1 MINKYLQDHY
11 KEILNKVKGVT
22 KNHHLTE
29 DLLQDCILAFL
40 EKGSDYIHQV
50 LLDGKVQHY
59 LVRMCHIQFNSATS
73 PFYTQYRK
81 SSLRT
86 QDIEDYEIEDK
97 PQEKEVDKKEL
108 VNDIRIYI
116 GKLPLYERT
125 ITEKHFVE
133 GVSQREMSKYYNINR
148 LHIGKTINTVQKNI
162 KLTFNKND
170 YKTE

>member
-11 KEILNKVKGVT
+11 QEILNKVKGVT

-40 EKGSDYIHQV
+40 EKGNDYIHQV

-59 LVRMCHIQFNSATS
+59 LVRMCHIQFNSSTS
-73 PFYTQYRK
+73 PFYTQYKK

-86 QDIEDYEIEDK
+86 NDIEDYEVEDK

-108 VNDIRIYI
+108 VKDIRIYI

-125 ITEKHFVE
+125 ITERHMID
-133 GVSQREMSKYYNINR
+133 GVSQREMSRYYNINR

-162 KLTFNKND
+162 RINFNKDD

>member
-11 KEILNKVKGVT
+11 QEILNKVKGVT

-40 EKGSDYIHQV
+40 EKGNDYIHQV

-59 LVRMCHIQFNSATS
+59 LVRMCHIQFNSSTS
-73 PFYTQYRK
+73 PFYTQYKK

-86 QDIEDYEIEDK
+86 NDIQDYEVEDK

-108 VNDIRIYI
+108 VKDIRIYI

-125 ITEKHFVE
+125 ITERHMID
-133 GVSQREMSKYYNINR
+133 GVSQREMSRYYNINR

-162 KLTFNKND
+162 RINFNKDD